1 MSEVV
6 VIIGLRGLGIACA
19 RRLGAGR
26 TLVLGDV
33 DPVTLSSVAET
44 LAAEGYKVVAQQ
56 IDVTDAASVDGFA
69 AETAR
74 AGRLH
79 SLVLAAGLSPHM
91 GTPEKIFAV
100 NMLGT
105 IRVLDAFL
113 PIAEKGTVAV
123 VIASNAGY
131 LAPIPVSTECKLALD
146 PPETLMAA
154 VSEVKGWDNGL
165 GAYWLSK
172 RANQVRVE
180 AAAPVWAERGA
191 RIVSVSPG
199 IIATPMSAFERHA
212 GSQIS
217 EAIANTPAAR
227 VGLPEDIASAV
238 AWLVGPEA
246 SFVTGTDF
254 LVDGGMTSA
263 LKWTSFETQN
273 PAG

>member
-1 MSEVV
+1 MA
-6 VIIGLRGLGIACA
+6 IIGLRGLGIACA

-26 TLVLGDV
+26 TLVLGDLN
-33 DPVTLSSVAET
+33 PETLRSIAET
-44 LAAEGYKVVAQQ
+44 LAAEGHKVVAQQ
-56 IDVTDAASVDGFA
+56 VDVTDVASVEAFA
-69 AETAR
+69 AKAAG
-74 AGRLH
+74 AGRLL

-100 NMLGT
+100 NMIGT
-105 IRVLDAFL
+105 ISVLDAFL
-113 PIAEKGTVAV
+113 PLAEKGTVAV

-131 LAPIPVSTECKLALD
+131 LAPVPASTERKLALD

-154 VSEVKGWDNGL
+154 VSEVEGWDNGL

-172 RANQVRVE
+172 RANQVRIE
-180 AAAPVWAERGA
+180 AAAPVWGKRGA

-199 IIATPMSAFERHA
+199 IMATPMSAFERDA

-217 EAIANTPAAR
+217 EAIANAPAAR
-227 VGLPEDIASAV
+227 IGLPDDIAAAV

-254 LVDGGMTSA
+254 LIDGGMTSA
-263 LKWTSFETQN
+263 LKWTCFETQN